1 MAMTQENW
9 NYSYFKQNQN
19 KAFISFC
26 AQPIENTK
34 EIAIH
39 YAITV
44 TDSDDNEI
52 FQQNYLNLNDAI
64 SQINQRYQEWDYFNL
79 SERSDAGGCGSCSAH

>member
-1 MAMTQENW
+1 MRINQENW
-9 NYSYFKQNQN
+9 NYSFFKQNQH

-26 AQPIENTK
+26 AQPIENTE
-34 EIAIH
+34 EISVQ

-52 FQQNYLNLNDAI
+52 FQQNYHELKDAVE
-64 SQINQRYQEWDYFNL
+64 QINERYQNWDFFNL
-79 SERSDAGGCGSCSAH
+79 AERSDGDGCGTCSAH